1 MKSVHQY
8 KLKRNFGQ
16 RQNSLECVNNNQEV
30 VYIRITRMFKPNPTS
45 RMLRTTNIR
54 PESKIR
60 NCPYTVHLAGDNVG
74 IHSIEKN
81 DFNAE
86 IKVQPCYEHCKHL
99 LEYSYTKDVWCLEE
113 VSMVYPDNICIKDEA
128 IDCSHGDR

>member
-1 MKSVHQY
+1 MKSVHH
-8 KLKRNFGQ
+8 KLKCNFGQ

-30 VYIRITRMFKPNPTS
+30 VYIRITKGCSNQIPRVGCCEPPT
-45 RMLRTTNIR
+45 LDQ
-54 PESKIR
+54 SKIG

-74 IHSIEKN
+74 IHSIEKT

-86 IKVQPCYEHCKHL
+86 IKVQPCNEDCKHL

-113 VSMVYPDNICIKDEA
+113 VSMVYPDNNICIKDEA